1 MVLYNDEVCVDQMF
15 TMGPSDT
22 LDITRTLQM
31 AAFGLIILGTAQHLW
46 FNFMGKLL
54 PKRDVVSTVKKLL
67 IGNLVYAPLINSA
80 FFAFNAGL
88 QGLVKL
94 RRDVRKCEYND
105 VHILWDMLKKNETVD
120 AAKSHCGRKKVRFW
134 DIINWAKRA
143 PFICRSV

>member
-1 MVLYNDEVCVDQMF
+1 MVMVFWEKMVNPMRKAWSRF
-15 TMGPSDT
+15 S
-22 LDITRTLQM
+22 TRIRFRKT
-31 AAFGLIILGTAQHLW
+31 
-46 FNFMGKLL
+46 
-54 PKRDVVSTVKKLL
+54 
-67 IGNLVYAPLINSA
+67 
-80 FFAFNAGL
+80 
-88 QGLVKL
+88 GLVKL